1 MRQAASSPA
10 LEPDPSSPYV
20 ERWRVLL
27 RLASKASHPGDLK
40 FSLRE
45 LSLPRIVVP
54 GTWFPPGKPGP
65 SGLNRLHGFRGAAT
79 LFSVFATP

>member
-1 MRQAASSPA
+1 MRRAVSPLA
-10 LEPDPSSPYV
+10 LEPGLANPYV

-45 LSLPRIVVP
+45 LSLAGIVVP
-54 GTWFPPGKPGP
+54 GTRFPPGKPGP
-65 SGLNRLHGFRGAAT
+65 SGLNRPHGFRGAAT
-79 LFSVFATP
+79 LSRHLA